1 MSDEREITRE
11 DLFEAG
17 TDDRMRSKKETKEEV
32 IGEKTSEQIEREQK
46 KRQQKAEKE
55 LKFALKKAQKEQSA
69 MIASSEKKEK
79 KEKKIGKARSKE
91 DEMALESA
99 LGTKKGERKDTSNAV
114 PMATSYNPKAVEFA
128 WYDWWER
135 ERFFEARNASKK
147 PKFVIVIPPP
157 NVTGAL
163 HIGHA
168 LTNSI
173 QDTVVRWRRMSGY
186 EALWVPGTDHA
197 GIATQTVVE
206 KKLMREGK
214 ITRHDLGREKF
225 LEKVFEW
232 KGEYGGKIFNQLR
245 RLGSS
250 LDWTREAFTMDE
262 KLSKAVKE
270 AFVKMHEDGLIYRD
284 NRLVNWSCQLKTAIS
299 DIEVDHIDIDG
310 PTMLSVPGHLKKVE
324 FGVITSFAYKI
335 KDDPNGDELVVA
347 TTRIE
352 TMLGDVAV
360 AVHPEDERYKKYH
373 GKTLVH
379 PFDQSREI
387 PIICDEVL
395 VDMSFGTG
403 CVKITPAHD
412 PNDFQTGKRHNLQF
426 INCFTEDGIIND
438 VGGDLF
444 KGMKRF
450 ECRVAIEKK
459 LEELGLYRGKD
470 KNPMRLGLCSR
481 SKDVIEPM
489 LKPQWW
495 VNCGD
500 MAKDACDAVRDGR
513 LEILPKEQEA
523 TWFRWLENIRDWC
536 ISRQL
541 WWGHRIPAFYV
552 NFDNEEEGENGLPG
566 GTSEKV
572 DRWVVGRDESE
583 AQKEAEKKFPGKKFT
598 LAQDED
604 VLDTWFSSGLFP
616 FSVFGWPDE
625 TPDMKDFYPTSL
637 LETGHDILFF
647 WVARMVMMGMK
658 LTGKVPFKKVFLHAM
673 VRDAHGRK
681 MSKSLGNVI
690 DPINVIEGIS
700 LEELHETLANG
711 NLEEKEL
718 KKATAGQKQDYPQGI
733 PECGTDALRFA
744 LMSYT
749 GQGRDVNLDV
759 LRVAA
764 YRNWC
769 NKLWNA
775 IKFAMANLGDDY
787 QPVDNEYKELDT
799 NDATCPIAARWI
811 ISCLNNALAVVDEAM
826 ESYNFNNAT
835 DAIYQFWQNDLCD
848 VFIEIIKPTMNGDDD
863 IAKKKTRDALWVTL
877 DAGLKLLHPFMPFV
891 TEELWQRLP
900 RRADADAPCSIM
912 IATYP
917 TKNEAW
923 SNDKVERSMR
933 DAIEFVKSL
942 RSMKSSYNVAPKA
955 KPNAF
960 AKCSDADVI
969 AAIKENLTGIQ
980 TLASVGE
987 ITILDSNID
996 VPIGCGVTVV
1006 NDQLT
1011 VYIELKGH
1019 VDAEKETKTLESKLK
1034 STIELNEKLEKTMSE
1049 ATYAER
1055 VPENVRTQNNE
1066 KFALQKQ
1073 EIAALQKTI
1082 EDFQTLLSL

>member
-1 MSDEREITRE
+1 M
-11 DLFEAG
+11 
-17 TDDRMRSKKETKEEV
+17 TKEEEATTETAKE
-32 IGEKTSEQIEREQK
+32 EKTPEQLEREAK
-46 KRQQKAEKE
+46 KKAAKAEKDA
-55 LKFALKKAQKEQSA
+55 KFAAKQAAKAEKAAAQAAAQKAKANDEGSGKV
-69 MIASSEKKEK
+69 KKEK
-79 KEKKIGKARSKE
+79 KKAEAKGPSPQ
-91 DEMALESA
+91 DVLALEDA
-99 LGTKKGERKDTSNAV
+99 LKTERGKKKNTTTV
-114 PMATSYNPKAVEFA
+114 PMATSYNPVAVEAA
-128 WYDWWER
+128 WYDWWE
-135 ERFFEARNASKK
+135 EKKYFEAVNGSEK

-173 QDTVVRWRRMSGY
+173 QDTIVRWRRMSGY

-206 KKLMREGK
+206 KKLMRENG

-299 DIEVDHIDIDG
+299 DIEVDYIDVEG
-310 PTMLSVPGHLKKVE
+310 PTMLQVPGHLKKVE

-335 KDDPNGDELVVA
+335 KDDPNDDELVVA

-360 AVHPEDERYKKYH
+360 AVHPDDERYKKYH

-379 PFDQSREI
+379 PFDSLREI

-395 VDMSFGTG
+395 VDMEFGTG

-412 PNDFQTGKRHNLQF
+412 PNDFQTGKRHDLQF

-438 VGGDLF
+438 VGGELF

-459 LEELGLYRGKD
+459 LEELGLYRGKAP
-470 KNPMRLGLCSR
+470 NPMRLGLCSR

-495 VNCGD
+495 VNCAD

-513 LEILPKEQEA
+513 MEIIPKEQEA

-552 NFDNEEEGENGLPG
+552 NFDDDQENNGLPG

-572 DRWVVGRDESE
+572 DRWVVGRDEAE
-583 AQKEAEKKFPGKKFT
+583 AQKEAERKFPGKKFT

-625 TPDMKDFYPTSL
+625 TPDLRDFYPTSL

-658 LTGKVPFKKVFLHAM
+658 LTGKVPFKQVFLHAM

-700 LEELHETLANG
+700 LEALHETLANG

-749 GQGRDVNLDV
+749 GQGNDVNLDV
-759 LRVAA
+759 LRVHA
-764 YRNWC
+764 YRHWC

-775 IKFAMANLGDDY
+775 IKFAMANLGDAY
-787 QPVDNEYKELDT
+787 EPVDNEYTELDVS
-799 NDATCPIAARWI
+799 DSSSPIAARWI
-811 ISCLNNALAVVDEAM
+811 ISRLNNTLSIVDESM
-826 ESYNFNNAT
+826 ESYNFNIAT
-835 DAIYQFWQNDLCD
+835 DAIYQFWKNDLCD
-848 VFIEIIKPTMNGDDD
+848 VFIEIIKPTMDGNDEA
-863 IAKKKTRDALWVTL
+863 AKKKTRDALWVTL
-877 DAGLKLLHPFMPFV
+877 EAGLKMLHPFMPFV

-900 RRADADAPCSIM
+900 RKQNANTPQSIM
-912 IATYP
+912 IAAYP
-917 TKNEAW
+917 KAQEKWANE
-923 SNDKVERSMR
+923 KVEKSMR
-933 DAIEFVKSL
+933 DAIDFVKSL
-942 RSMKSSYNVAPKA
+942 RSMKANYNVPAKA
-955 KPNAF
+955 KPNAY
-960 AKCSDADVI
+960 AKCSDQNVVD
-969 AAIKENLTGIQ
+969 AIRENFSGIQ
-980 TLASVGE
+980 ALASVGD
-987 ITILDSNID
+987 ITIDASVD
-996 VPIGCGVTVV
+996 APVGCGAVV
-1006 NDQLT
+1006 INDQLT
-1011 VYIELKGH
+1011 VYLELKGH
-1019 VDAEKETKTLESKLK
+1019 VDAEKETKSVEKKLK
-1034 STIELNEKLEKTMSE
+1034 LISELNAKLEKTMSE
-1049 ATYAER
+1049 DSYEER
-1055 VPENVRTQNNE
+1055 VPENIRAQNSE
-1066 KFALQKQ
+1066 KSELQKQ
-1073 EIAALQKTI
+1073 EIAALEKTI
-1082 EDFQTLLSL
+1082 EDFKLLLTL